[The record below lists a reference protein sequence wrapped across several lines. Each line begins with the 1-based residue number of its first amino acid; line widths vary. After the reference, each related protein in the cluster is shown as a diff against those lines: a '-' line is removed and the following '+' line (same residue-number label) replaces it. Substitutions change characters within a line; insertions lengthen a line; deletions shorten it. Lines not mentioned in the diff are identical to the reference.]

1 MKEIFQ
7 EIVKMGIP
15 EKISKKLFSR
25 FKSESDRMDYVQ
37 EMYLII
43 METNPEKLKN
53 MIEKKELANYFA
65 KICLNQITN
74 NKSTFSKKYEY
85 NINKEEFNADRK
97 EYENEK
103 QYE

>member
-1 MKEIFQ
+1 MNEIFQ

-25 FKSESDRMDYVQ
+25 FRCEEDRMDYVQ

-43 METNPEKLKN
+43 MEADKDKIKK
-53 MIEKKELANYFA
+53 MIENKEFDNYFA

-74 NKSTFSKKYEY
+74 KKSTFSKKYEY
-85 NINKEEFNADRK
+85 NINKKELQTDRK
-97 EYENEK
+97 DYEDDK

>member
-1 MKEIFQ
+1 MNEIFQ

-25 FKSESDRMDYVQ
+25 FRCEDDRMDYVQ

-43 METNPEKLKN
+43 METDKEKLKK

-65 KICLNQITN
+65 KICLNQLTN
-74 NKSTFSKKYEY
+74 KKSTFSKKYEY
-85 NINKEEFNADRK
+85 NINKEELKLDRRC
-97 EYENEK
+97 YED
-103 QYE
+103 